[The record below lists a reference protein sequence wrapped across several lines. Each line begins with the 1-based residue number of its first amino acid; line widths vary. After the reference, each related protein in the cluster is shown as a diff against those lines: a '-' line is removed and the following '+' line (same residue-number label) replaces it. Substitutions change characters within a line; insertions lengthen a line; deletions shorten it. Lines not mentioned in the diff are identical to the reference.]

1 MTDARVPT
9 RRAARNAAPRPRRA
23 TPVRSRDDDA
33 LAALVRRG
41 PDCAF
46 ANIRMLGRVVGTF
59 YDEMLKP
66 ADVRA
71 SQLALMWAIIACE
84 PVEQKA
90 LETITRTDQTTLSRT
105 VENLRNAGLVLVG
118 PGSDRRV
125 RLIRLSPRGR
135 RAFVRAMPYW
145 EQAQA
150 ELARFLSL
158 QDLRGLARAARR
170 FAARRDP

>member
-1 MTDARVPT
+1 MTDTRVPT
-9 RRAARNAAPRPRRA
+9 RRAARDAAPPRARPARVAPAR
-23 TPVRSRDDDA
+23 DDA
-33 LAALVRRG
+33 LAAFVRRG

-66 ADVRA
+66 ADLRA
-71 SQLALMWAIIACE
+71 SQLALMWAILACE

-90 LETITRTDQTTLSRT
+90 LEGITRTDQTTLSRT
-105 VENLRNAGLVLVG
+105 VENLRAAGLVVVG

-135 RAFVRAMPYW
+135 RAFLRAMPYW
-145 EQAQA
+145 ERAQA
-150 ELARFLSL
+150 ELASVLSV
-158 QDLRGLARAARR
+158 QELRALARAARR
-170 FAARRDP
+170 FAERRNT